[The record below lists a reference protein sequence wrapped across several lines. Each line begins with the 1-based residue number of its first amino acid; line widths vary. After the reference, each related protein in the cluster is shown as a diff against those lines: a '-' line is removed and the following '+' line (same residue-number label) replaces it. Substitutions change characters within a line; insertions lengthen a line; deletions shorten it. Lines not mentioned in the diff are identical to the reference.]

1 MKKGLSVIVNKTAS
15 ITNTNN
21 GKSLAAGKNNSST
34 LRVVLRKDEIDNSG
48 TILHAPSSSRGSAE
62 KEDPSNVKSNASKKC
77 KRYRNRYLK
86 ILNIYAKI
94 FFIFPLLNIH
104 CSLHPLLLFY
114 FIEKK
119 KMWKHQR
126 LHQKRTLKCC
136 RSIAEPNQ
144 VAFQVLRYF
153 SFIHHCLENIY
164 IS

>member
-21 GKSLAAGKNNSST
+21 GKSLAAGKTNSST

-48 TILHAPSSSRGSAE
+48 TILLAPSSSRGSAE

-94 FFIFPLLNIH
+94 FN
-104 CSLHPLLLFY
+104 S
-114 FIEKK
+114 
-119 KMWKHQR
+119 
-126 LHQKRTLKCC
+126 
-136 RSIAEPNQ
+136 
-144 VAFQVLRYF
+144 F
-153 SFIHHCLENIY
+153 SHY
-164 IS
+164 

>member
-21 GKSLAAGKNNSST
+21 GKSLAAGKTNSST

-48 TILHAPSSSRGSAE
+48 ILLAPSSSRGSAE

-94 FFIFPLLNIH
+94 LNI
-104 CSLHPLLLFY
+104 
-114 FIEKK
+114 
-119 KMWKHQR
+119 
-126 LHQKRTLKCC
+126 
-136 RSIAEPNQ
+136 
-144 VAFQVLRYF
+144 
-153 SFIHHCLENIY
+153 
-164 IS
+164 

>member
-48 TILHAPSSSRGSAE
+48 TILLAPSSNRGSAE

-77 KRYRNRYLK
+77 KRYRKRYLK

-94 FFIFPLLNIH
+94 LIHFPITKY
-104 CSLHPLLLFY
+104 SLLLTSSVTV
-114 FIEKK
+114 FI
-119 KMWKHQR
+119 
-126 LHQKRTLKCC
+126 
-136 RSIAEPNQ
+136 
-144 VAFQVLRYF
+144 V
-153 SFIHHCLENIY
+153 
-164 IS
+164 